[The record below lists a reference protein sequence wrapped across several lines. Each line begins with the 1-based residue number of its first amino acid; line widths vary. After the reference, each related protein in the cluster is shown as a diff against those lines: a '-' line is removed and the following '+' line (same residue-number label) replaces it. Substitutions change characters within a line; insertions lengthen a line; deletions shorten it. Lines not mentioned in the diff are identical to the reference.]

1 MKRNYTGLPAWVVQR
16 ASAVYMLLF
25 IVFFLVH
32 FAVDPP
38 QHYAGWH
45 TWITSAAMSIATAG
59 FFAALL
65 AHAWVGL
72 RDVLMDYV
80 HVVTARVALLGLVGV
95 GLAAAGL
102 WVVRILWTRHG

>member
-1 MKRNYTGLPAWVVQR
+1 
-16 ASAVYMLLF
+16 MLLF

-38 QHYAGWH
+38 RHYAAWQASM
-45 TWITSAAMSIATAG
+45 TSGAMSIATAA

-72 RDVLMDYV
+72 HDVFIDYV
-80 HVVTARVALLGLVGV
+80 HVTTVRIALLASVGV
-95 GLAAAGL
+95 GLTAIGV
-102 WVVRILWTRHG
+102 WVVRILWVRQG